1 MTSVAVDVP
10 GVERDTSSMDVNY
23 FRRQRTQFI
32 RHFYDAASAPMI
44 ETKRCIDSNLPP
56 FDDPPYDE
64 SGEPAY
70 LEEWLRADAEIEVVG
85 RTAVSLLSE
94 SLKQFFATTER
105 ESLQGI
111 RPCQQA
117 FPAVFSKQGFV
128 AGYLACFG
136 DTFNIDWSQ
145 CPADLAVIE
154 QVVLAR
160 NDSQHQG
167 DLVLTHIEHSPRTR
181 ERFPRP
187 FFMRPD
193 EPAFDDN
200 PHSFMS
206 PSIHV
211 NRGTLIHAVAEVEQF
226 CEWLLE
232 RIEAHRLGQP

>member
-1 MTSVAVDVP
+1 
-10 GVERDTSSMDVNY
+10 MDVNY
-23 FRRQRTQFI
+23 FLLQRTQFI
-32 RHFYDAASAPMI
+32 RHFYDAATAPMI
-44 ETKRCIDSNLPP
+44 ETKRCIDNDLPP

-70 LEEWLRADAEIEVVG
+70 LEEWLQADAEVEVVG
-85 RTAVSLLSE
+85 RTAISMLSE

-105 ESLQGI
+105 ESLQGV

-117 FPAVFSKQGFV
+117 FPSTFSKQGFV
-128 AGYLACFG
+128 AGYLACLG
-136 DTFNIDWSQ
+136 DTFGIDWKQ

-167 DLVLTHIEHSPRTR
+167 DLVLTHVEHSARTR

-193 EPAFDDN
+193 EPPFDDN
-200 PHSFMS
+200 PNSFMS

-211 NRGTLIHAVAEVEQF
+211 NRDSLMQAVAEVERF
-226 CEWLLE
+226 CEWLQE
-232 RIEAHRLGQP
+232 RIGANRFGQN